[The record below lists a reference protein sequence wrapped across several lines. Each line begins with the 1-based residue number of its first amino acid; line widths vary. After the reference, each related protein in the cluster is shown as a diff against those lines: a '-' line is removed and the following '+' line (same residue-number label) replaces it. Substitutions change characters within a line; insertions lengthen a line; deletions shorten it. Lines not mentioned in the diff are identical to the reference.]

1 MNGYLYDNGALFV
14 EPYQDYFYA
23 YNPILAKER
32 EAELRR
38 RLGEANENGEDLH
51 LFGGEEAGCCRR
63 RRAWCIGGVL
73 VVCTIGIVLLIL
85 HYGVHGI

>member
-32 EAELRR
+32 EAALRKQ
-38 RLGEANENGEDLH
+38 LGEEGKGGEDLH
-51 LFGGEEAGCCRR
+51 LFGGEETGCCR

-73 VVCTIGIVLLIL
+73 VVCTIGIVLLF
-85 HYGVHGI
+85 HYEYHFI

>member
-1 MNGYLYDNGALFV
+1 MKGTLYSEYGLFV

-32 EAELRR
+32 EAALRKQ
-38 RLGEANENGEDLH
+38 LGEDGEGHH
-51 LFGGEEAGCCRR
+51 LFGGEEVGRCR

-73 VVCTIGIVLLIL
+73 VVCTIGIVLLF
-85 HYGVHGI
+85 HYEYHLI

>member
-1 MNGYLYDNGALFV
+1 MKDILYREESLFV

-32 EAELRR
+32 EAALRKQ
-38 RLGEANENGEDLH
+38 LGEDGDGHH
-51 LFGGEEAGCCRR
+51 LFGGEEAGRCRR
-63 RRAWCIGGVL
+63 RRAWCICGVL

-85 HYGVHGI
+85 HYDVHRI